1 MARDRLGLAM
11 MALPYAVAGV
21 LLFAGYAWVSGR
33 AEAEASAAPAAAASP
48 TARLAAMPV
57 APAAIANDTP
67 CAEDAG
73 WDDPSPPRHVHGDT
87 WYVGTCGITA
97 LLVASPQGHVLV
109 DAGTATAAPLVLANL
124 RALGVDP
131 RDVRRILTSHEHMD
145 HAGGLAALQRATGA
159 PVLASAVA
167 ARVLRTGKADAD
179 DPQHGLFE
187 PMAPVADVVEVTPGE
202 EVVVGALRFTPV
214 AMPGHTKGGLGWQW
228 RSCAGDDCLTLTYGD
243 SMSAVSADDYRFT
256 DHPEWVAMLRSTIA
270 RVEAM
275 PCDVLI
281 TPHPSASD
289 LWSRMGPAATAPLRD
304 PGACRR
310 YADAARRRIDTRLA
324 DEARATGNTP

>member
-33 AEAEASAAPAAAASP
+33 GDASAPTSPPAAV
-48 TARLAAMPV
+48 AMPV
-57 APAAIANDTP
+57 PPAPPANDTP

-97 LLVASPQGHVLV
+97 LLVASREGHVLL

-124 RALGVDP
+124 RALRVDP
-131 RDVRRILTSHEHMD
+131 RDIRVILTTHEHHD

-159 PVLASAVA
+159 PVMASPVA
-167 ARVLRTGKADAD
+167 AQVLRTGQADDD

-187 PMAPVADVVEVTPGE
+187 GMEPVADVRAVQPGDG
-202 EVVVGALRFTPV
+202 VIVGPLRLIPV

-228 RSCAGDDCLTLTYGD
+228 RSCAGTDCLTITYAD
-243 SMSAVSADDYRFT
+243 SMSAVSRDDYRFS
-256 DHPEWVAMLRSTIA
+256 DHPEWVAMLRTTIA

-275 PCDVLI
+275 PCDVLL
-281 TPHPSASD
+281 TPHPGASAMWTR
-289 LWSRMGPAATAPLRD
+289 LGPGANAPLRD
-304 PGACRR
+304 PAACRR
-310 YADAARRRIDTRLA
+310 YAEAARTRLDTRLA
-324 DEARATGNTP
+324 DEARAPGTTP

>member
-1 MARDRLGLAM
+1 
-11 MALPYAVAGV
+11 
-21 LLFAGYAWVSGR
+21 
-33 AEAEASAAPAAAASP
+33 
-48 TARLAAMPV
+48 
-57 APAAIANDTP
+57 
-67 CAEDAG
+67 
-73 WDDPSPPRHVHGDT
+73 
-87 WYVGTCGITA
+87 
-97 LLVASPQGHVLV
+97 VLV

-124 RALGVDP
+124 RALGIDP

-167 ARVLRTGKADAD
+167 ARVLRTGEADAD

-187 PMAPVADVVEVTPGE
+187 PMAPVAEVVEVTPGE
-202 EVVVGALRFTPV
+202 DVVIGDLRFTPI

-228 RSCAGDDCLTLTYGD
+228 RSCAGEDCLTINYAD

-256 DHPEWVAMLRSTIA
+256 DHPDWVAMLRETIT

-275 PCDVLI
+275 PCDVLV

-289 LWSRMGPAATAPLRD
+289 LWTRMGPGATAPLRD

-310 YADAARRRIDTRLA
+310 YADAARRRIDNRLA
-324 DEARATGNTP
+324 EEARATGNTP